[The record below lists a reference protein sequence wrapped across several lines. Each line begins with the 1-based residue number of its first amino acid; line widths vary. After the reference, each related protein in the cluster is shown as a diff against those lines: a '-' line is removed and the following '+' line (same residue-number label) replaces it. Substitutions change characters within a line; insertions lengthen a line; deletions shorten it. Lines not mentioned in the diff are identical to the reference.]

1 MQVNVVDTETQA
13 KRNVS
18 DKTAILQRLARIEGQ
33 VRGLRQMAEGNRGTV
48 EQIQQ
53 VNAVIAALREVALL
67 SISHEVR
74 AQVATM
80 AGASADPD
88 EVQRFVELLRSTF
101 RLM

>member
-1 MQVNVVDTETQA
+1 MQFEAAEGRVPA
-13 KRNVS
+13 KRNPG

-67 SISHEVR
+67 SISEDVR
-74 AQVATM
+74 GRIKDM
-80 AGASADPD
+80 AGENADAG
-88 EVQRFVELLRSTF
+88 EVQSLVELLRSTF
-101 RLM
+101 RLS

>member
-1 MQVNVVDTETQA
+1 MQVEEVEGRGQG
-13 KRNVS
+13 KRNPG

-67 SISHEVR
+67 SISEEVR
-74 AQVATM
+74 VRVKEMIGTNAD
-80 AGASADPD
+80 AGD
-88 EVQRFVELLRSTF
+88 VQALVELLRSTF
-101 RLM
+101 RLG